1 MIFHRTTMNLS
12 TAFISIKSLKMNEK
26 NPHSSKM
33 NCVRW
38 KKVDA
43 KSLKVHRDNKKV
55 FLLRKVVFNEE
66 VQLPLIND
74 TLTNQRTA
82 ANRRSKKVSKEE
94 ERKQLKR
101 N

>member
-1 MIFHRTTMNLS
+1 MKKKSMPKVSKSIETT
-12 TAFISIKSLKMNEK
+12 
-26 NPHSSKM
+26 
-33 NCVRW
+33 
-38 KKVDA
+38 KKF
-43 KSLKVHRDNKKV
+43 

-94 ERKQLKR
+94 RKEKKATQA
-101 N
+101 